1 MFGETQT
8 PAPAPREITEEQ
20 YTQMERKQ
28 SERRFFMT
36 GRKVQDNP
44 SLKITQNVVRTSMIL
59 DKDQYNIIKEIALRE
74 TMTIKDLAAQT
85 GYSVGTV
92 SRVLNNQPHVSEL
105 AKEIILK
112 AAEESGFQLNENARQ
127 LKQQQSNA
135 ILVVCKGKSN
145 ELFDSLLMEIQARV
159 ASTAYTLIVDYIDEN
174 SNEVSRALQL
184 CREKKPLGIL
194 FLGGNSQNFLN
205 DFDKIDIPCVLVS
218 NDASGL
224 NFSNLSSVCTD
235 DRAAARCGMD
245 ALIALGH
252 RQIVIVGGDREVS
265 DTSRL
270 RYEGCLQALRN
281 HGIEY
286 DEELDYQGV
295 RFSYQDGYNATQQLI
310 ADGRK
315 FTALFA
321 VADVMAIG
329 AIRALHN
336 NGLRVPRDVSVM
348 GFDGLL
354 LGSFLVPQ
362 LSTVIQSAQQM
373 AQRSVE
379 ILLNHI
385 KYGGHAC
392 HEAVP
397 FALHQRESTR
407 RIDDD

>member
-1 MFGETQT
+1 
-8 PAPAPREITEEQ
+8 
-20 YTQMERKQ
+20 
-28 SERRFFMT
+28 
-36 GRKVQDNP
+36 
-44 SLKITQNVVRTSMIL
+44 
-59 DKDQYNIIKEIALRE
+59 
-74 TMTIKDLAAQT
+74 
-85 GYSVGTV
+85 
-92 SRVLNNQPHVSEL
+92 
-105 AKEIILK
+105 
-112 AAEESGFQLNENARQ
+112 
-127 LKQQQSNA
+127 
-135 ILVVCKGKSN
+135 
-145 ELFDSLLMEIQARV
+145 
-159 ASTAYTLIVDYIDEN
+159 
-174 SNEVSRALQL
+174 
-184 CREKKPLGIL
+184 
-194 FLGGNSQNFLN
+194 
-205 DFDKIDIPCVLVS
+205 
-218 NDASGL
+218 
-224 NFSNLSSVCTD
+224 
-235 DRAAARCGMD
+235 
-245 ALIALGH
+245 
-252 RQIVIVGGDREVS
+252 VGGDREVS

-270 RYEGCLQALRN
+270 RYEGCLQSFRN

-310 ADGRK
+310 ASGRK

-321 VADVMAIG
+321 EADVMAIG

-348 GFDGLL
+348 GFDGLM